1 IPRGRIQDVSIE
13 RGPFARIFGL
23 AVVRLETGGG
33 EAEEAMLDSVSMAE
47 AERLRAL
54 LRGRRVAPE
63 IRAGAETPVEPDRHL
78 VFAMSLGRVLLSG
91 AFGFSMIWIA
101 AIYGAIHSL
110 DRVLQFDC
118 EKLFGEAERIAF
130 ARFSILGLFLV
141 LAMALLL
148 CVIAGVVRTLL
159 KDYGFVLTHEPG

>member
-1 IPRGRIQDVSIE
+1 AEEVLIQHGVLQRRRRSIPRGRIQDVSIE

-63 IRAGAETPVEPDRHL
+63 IRAGAE
-78 VFAMSLGRVLLSG
+78 
-91 AFGFSMIWIA
+91 
-101 AIYGAIHSL
+101 
-110 DRVLQFDC
+110 
-118 EKLFGEAERIAF
+118 
-130 ARFSILGLFLV
+130 
-141 LAMALLL
+141 
-148 CVIAGVVRTLL
+148 
-159 KDYGFVLTHEPG
+159 